1 MQDARAQLGFCGAG
15 ESFNDASPVL
25 LCQPG
30 ESFLLVFKPSGLFPL
45 LKEAQCFPQAPLLTY
60 FIHLTFFL
68 FLHTHPLQCPGQ
80 RAELSSDVTAGLPNF
95 GHQFVLM
102 FAVAAGSSLA

>member
-1 MQDARAQLGFCGAG
+1 MFP
-15 ESFNDASPVL
+15 SSP
-25 LCQPG
+25 
-30 ESFLLVFKPSGLFPL
+30 
-45 LKEAQCFPQAPLLTY
+45 LTY
-60 FIHLTFFL
+60 IFYTFNIFL